1 MDERILKSN
10 RKYLDE
16 RASRLE
22 HLRTI
27 QVRKTATFCRDALE
41 SLPYRDRDVIGQ
53 TVRGAVEDVLA
64 DPSLTA
70 ALCKEIV
77 LQSPTLSPKDF
88 LPPQTEDE
96 PTPAS
101 ISYFRNPHSDEAYR
115 IFSSHVDNAVSV
127 YADTSNGC
135 CEDVYT
141 GRAAYCI
148 LPVYSSKEGM
158 LSSFCTMVAEYELF
172 AYAIA
177 EVPIPRSDGHT
188 IFGLF
193 KRRCEWNERKTHFA
207 FGISD
212 ELLSELGRILC
223 ALSSLGAEPVRIG
236 AVPIAEG
243 ERTIYPI
250 ILNVARANLTAVLLY
265 LEVAV
270 RSYLSFGLFERW
282 SDKESRVRK
291 I

>member
-10 RKYLDE
+10 REYLDE
-16 RASRLE
+16 RAMRLGR
-22 HLRTI
+22 LRTV
-27 QVRKTATFCRDALE
+27 QVRKTAVFCRETLQG
-41 SLPYRDRDVIGQ
+41 LPFYDRDIIGQ
-53 TVRGAVEDVLA
+53 TVRSAVKDVLA

-77 LQSPTLSPKDF
+77 LQSPELSPRDF
-88 LPPQTEDE
+88 LPAHTEDE

-115 IFSSHVDNAVSV
+115 IFSSHIENAVSV
-127 YADTSNGC
+127 YSDTSYGC

-158 LSSFCTMVAEYELF
+158 LSSFCIMVEQYDLF

-177 EVPIPRSDGHT
+177 EVPIPRSEGHT

-193 KRRCEWNERKTHFA
+193 KRQCEWNERKTHFA

-212 ELLSELGRILC
+212 ELLSDFGKILC
-223 ALSSLGAEPVRIG
+223 ALGSLGAEPVRIG
-236 AVPIAEG
+236 AVPTATE
-243 ERTIYPI
+243 ERMIYPI
-250 ILNVARANLTAVLLY
+250 ILDIARANLTAVLLY

-270 RSYLSFGLFERW
+270 RSYISFGLFERW
-282 SDKESRVRK
+282 TDKDKKHRRS
-291 I
+291 